1 MAALVFS
8 ALCVGAAL
16 AFGPGLQINV
26 LSNLSIDSMAPL
38 LGAAPAVVASLVIQ
52 IGYVV
57 SLMASFLL
65 YMHPMR
71 TNVAEMIWPPPD
83 VAAGQGAAPAGRR
96 GSDDEGGGG
105 AGVEAGAAAAG
116 VGAGRAAEME
126 ARHYHVLTYS
136 LLAAATLA
144 AVSVPN
150 IWAALS
156 FIGNMC
162 ASVEAFIAPGCIAL
176 ALNGFWP
183 GSKSSGGGSS
193 GGGGGGAE
201 AARDTEAA
209 PLLDSAAGSGAVG
222 RAGSSG
228 GRRRSGPGGAAAAW
242 RAAAVAGNVATAVV
256 AIALGCGLMV
266 NGVAQQLVSW
276 GAFG

>member
-1 MAALVFS
+1 
-8 ALCVGAAL
+8 
-16 AFGPGLQINV
+16 
-26 LSNLSIDSMAPL
+26 MAPL

-144 AVSVPN
+144 AVSVP
-150 IWAALS
+150 S
-156 FIGNMC
+156 EC
-162 ASVEAFIAPGCIAL
+162 A
-176 ALNGFWP
+176 
-183 GSKSSGGGSS
+183 
-193 GGGGGGAE
+193 GGAPARAPPCRSWCVWGAVRGRWVR
-201 AARDTEAA
+201 AAGCGWPSVALIRR
-209 PLLDSAAGSGAVG
+209 PLLLPCPRTTPLPCRHLGGAVVH
-222 RAGSSG
+222 RW
-228 GRRRSGPGGAAAAW
+228 GRRRGG
-242 RAAAVAGNVATAVV
+242 RG
-256 AIALGCGLMV
+256 
-266 NGVAQQLVSW
+266 
-276 GAFG
+276 F